1 MNPQSWRPLP
11 GAIEEDEISI
21 KLIWKANRRT
31 RFALERQAKLSQFA
45 SVSDYLLDAIQ
56 FKTCQEFFVPPVTLP
71 RFWPALVTVAP
82 NVCDTN
88 GGHSEKIWLHADCV
102 AQAIKELYRRAVLWL
117 DFPRPY
123 RQPRRKRR

>member
-71 RFWPALVTVAP
+71 RFWPALVTV
-82 NVCDTN
+82 
-88 GGHSEKIWLHADCV
+88 GSERLRHQWRPQRENLAS
-102 AQAIKELYRRAVLWL
+102 RRLRGPG
-117 DFPRPY
+117 D
-123 RQPRRKRR
+123 

>member
-1 MNPQSWRPLP
+1 MTPQNWIPLP
-11 GAIEEDEISI
+11 GAITEDEISI
-21 KLIWKANRRT
+21 TLSWKASSRT
-31 RFALERQAKLSQFA
+31 RQALERQARLNQFD
-45 SVSDYLLDAIQ
+45 SITEFLLDAIQ
-56 FKTCQEFFVPPVTLP
+56 FKTCQKFFVPPVILP

-88 GGHSEKIWLHADCV
+88 GGHSEEIWLHADCV

-117 DFPRPY
+117 DFPRLY